1 MSKLKCEERSCK
13 HNCYLTCKKQSIVLD
28 DDAVCC
34 SYQKQSEDK
43 TETEFASER
52 FPEYND
58 VETSINCNEKTCFY
72 NKECL
77 CKAPEVKIDS
87 DAWCA
92 TYRRK

>member
-72 NKECL
+72 NKEHL
-77 CKAPEVKIDS
+77 EYVNIE
-87 DAWCA
+87 
-92 TYRRK
+92 